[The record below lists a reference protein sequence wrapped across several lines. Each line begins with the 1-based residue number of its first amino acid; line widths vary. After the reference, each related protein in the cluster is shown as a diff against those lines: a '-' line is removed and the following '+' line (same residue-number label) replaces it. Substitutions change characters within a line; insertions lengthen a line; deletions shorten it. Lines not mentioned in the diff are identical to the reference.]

1 MLWAIAALAVV
12 GGGTGALRNN
22 AKRTSANANLQRAY
36 DQAELYENQAN
47 QYVLGANVEGQTIY
61 RTLGQTI
68 ASRNVRMVA
77 RGFDAGPGMDIAD
90 AFAAHEDYANLLAN
104 AFREASN
111 LRTQAR
117 IDTQAAQ
124 KDLDIVKGQRT
135 TDILTGMFTGAMQG
149 MQTG

>member
-1 MLWAIAALAVV
+1 MIWAIAALAAI
-12 GGGTGALRNN
+12 GGGAGALKNN

-36 DQAELYENQAN
+36 DQAELYEEQAN
-47 QYVLGANVEGQTIY
+47 QYILGANIEGQTIY
-61 RTLGQTI
+61 RNLGQTI

-77 RGFDAGPGMDIAD
+77 RGFDAGPGSDIAD
-90 AFAAHEDYANLLAN
+90 TFAAQEDYMKLLAN

-124 KDLDIVKGQRT
+124 KDLDIVKGQRP

-149 MQTG
+149 MATG